1 MDLNIDLARASTDFE
16 TGIFVRVQNHEGKW
30 VNVDIAHLDK
40 DSLLVWLRS
49 RVGDNA
55 LAENTVGLL
64 LGHGH
69 LRDVGG

>member
-1 MDLNIDLARASTDFE
+1 MILNIDLERTSIEE
-16 TGIFVRVQNHEGKW
+16 TGIFVRAQDNNGKW
-30 VNVDIAHLDK
+30 HSADIAHLDK

-49 RVGDNA
+49 RGGDNA